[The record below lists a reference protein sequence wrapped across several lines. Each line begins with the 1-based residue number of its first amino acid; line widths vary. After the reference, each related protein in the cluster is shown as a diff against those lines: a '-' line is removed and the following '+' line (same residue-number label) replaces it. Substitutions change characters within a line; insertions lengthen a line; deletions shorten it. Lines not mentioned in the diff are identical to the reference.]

1 MNKRKYLKKKIV
13 KKIFD
18 HQINLIFL
26 MKHINNGVNSKKI
39 IDPKIN
45 LLFLMKH
52 INNGANY
59 NKNYTVMSYLDNNM
73 QKI

>member
-1 MNKRKYLKKKIV
+1 MNKRQYLKKKKV

-26 MKHINNGVNSKKI
+26 MKHINNGS
-39 IDPKIN
+39 
-45 LLFLMKH
+45 
-52 INNGANY
+52 NY